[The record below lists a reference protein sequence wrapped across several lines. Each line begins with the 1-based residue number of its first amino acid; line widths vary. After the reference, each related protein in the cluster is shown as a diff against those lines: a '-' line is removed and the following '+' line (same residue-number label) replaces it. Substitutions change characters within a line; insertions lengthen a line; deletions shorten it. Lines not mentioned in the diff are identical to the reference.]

1 MNTTLSRQAIEN
13 IYPLSPMQQ
22 GMLFHSLYA
31 PNSGAYVIQVS
42 YELHGSLNIP
52 AFEQAWQHLVNRH
65 AVLRTAFVWDK
76 LEKPLQVVGKQVKC
90 PITHLNWRN
99 YSTTAQQQ
107 ELATLLQKERQQGFS
122 LSLAPLMHITLIQL
136 APTVYQFVWSYH
148 HLLLDGWSMPI
159 LLQEFLMIYG
169 AYSQGQTP
177 RLPNP
182 RPYRDYIAWLQQQ
195 DVSQAETFWKQHLQ
209 GFTTPTRLGIG
220 QPGDARPNNL
230 STHYTEQSI
239 HLTREQTQQLYNF
252 AKQQQIT
259 LNTLVQA
266 AFALLLS
273 RYSGEKD
280 VLFGTVCSGRPGTLT
295 GVESMVGLFVNT
307 LPLRV
312 SVSPQQKLYSWLQN
326 IQLQQVE
333 IRQYEYSN
341 LTDIQRCSEVPR
353 SLPLFETLVVF
364 ENYPV
369 EPALKQSL
377 ETVQIRNI
385 HATEQTNYPLTL
397 YAVADSQLSLRLLS
411 DHDHYTEDNITQL
424 LQQLETLLL
433 GMLTQGDCL
442 LVQLPLL
449 SPIQQQ
455 QILVDWNDTA
465 REIPNQCLHELFA
478 QQAQETPDAIA
489 VVFEEQRLTYAE
501 LNAKANQIAHY
512 LQKLGIVP
520 EARIGVYLERSP
532 QLLIALL
539 GILKA
544 GAAYIPLDPSYPA
557 ERLRFMIEDAQ
568 IALLLTE
575 SSLGEAGEALEAGG
589 EKITNAPCPMPHA
602 PCPNYEVICLD
613 TDWEMIA
620 QCCIKNAKCQV
631 NLANLAYLIYTSGS
645 TGTPKG
651 VIVEMRSLV
660 NILTALKQQLSI
672 TASDRL
678 LASTTIA
685 FDIAALELFLP
696 LITGAQ
702 LILTRQTA
710 LIDPGQL
717 TAAIKQHKIT
727 VMQATPATWRLLL
740 TSGWQGKPDLKIL
753 CGGEALDNS
762 LAAQLLSSSQE
773 VWNLYGPTETTIWSA
788 VQQLSNGESITIG
801 RPIANTQFYVLND
814 YLQPVPVGV
823 PGELYIGGAGVARGY
838 WQRPDLTAEKFVP
851 NPFIGNWGLGTQ
863 RLAQCI
869 AGDWGSRGVEIK
881 DSSPMPHAP
890 CPMPNTLYKTGD
902 RVRYLKDGNLEYLGR
917 LDNQVKIRGYR
928 IELGEIEAVLSQ
940 HPEVAQAVVTVQE
953 DEPEECRL
961 VAYIVHNT
969 PLPNPPLAKGREL
982 EPLLAK
988 GKELEPLPNPPQG
1001 IGRVPDSAGGVTAI
1015 RSFLA
1020 TKLPAYMIPAVFIV
1034 LEQLP
1039 LTPNGKVNRQA
1050 LTAPNNSRL
1059 SLATSLILPQTQ
1071 IEQKIAHIWQ
1081 ELLHVD
1087 TIGIHDNFFDLGG
1100 HSLLM
1105 VRMQGQ
1111 LRDRIHQD
1119 IPLVEL
1125 FRYSTISSLSTYLAQ
1140 TTTSTLPDSEV
1151 KSRIVQL
1158 ETGKQRL
1165 LQRRQQLEN
1174 QQTKPN

>member
-52 AFEQAWQHLVNRH
+52 AFEEAWQHLVNRH

-90 PITHLNWRN
+90 PITHLDWRN

-107 ELATLLQKERQQGFS
+107 ELTTLLQKEQQQGFS
-122 LSLAPLMHITLIQL
+122 LSQAPLMHITLIQL

-169 AYSQGQTP
+169 GYSRGQTP
-177 RLPNP
+177 RLSNP

-195 DVSQAETFWKQHLQ
+195 NVSQAETFWKQHLQ

-220 QPGDARPNNL
+220 QRSDARPDNL

-239 HLTREQTQQLYNF
+239 HLTCEQTQQLYNF

-273 RYSGEKD
+273 RYSGEMD
-280 VLFGTVCSGRPGTLT
+280 ILFGTVCSGRPGTLT

-312 SVSPQQKLYSWLQN
+312 LVSPQQKLYSWLQK

-411 DHDHYTEDNITQL
+411 DRDRYTEDNITQL
-424 LQQLETLLL
+424 LQQLKTLLL

-465 REIPNQCLHELFA
+465 REIPNQCLDELFA
-478 QQAQETPDAIA
+478 QQAKHSPDATA
-489 VVFEEQRLTYAE
+489 VVFEEQRLSYAE

-575 SSLGEAGEALEAGG
+575 SSLEEGRGQGVGGRGESLSLLSGFS
-589 EKITNAPCPMPHA
+589 
-602 PCPNYEVICLD
+602 PNYQVICLN
-613 TDWEMIA
+613 TEWEIIA
-620 QCCIKNAKCQV
+620 QCSIENPECQA

-645 TGTPKG
+645 TGRPKG
-651 VIVEMRSLV
+651 VMVEMRSLV

-696 LITGAQ
+696 LIAGAQ

-710 LIDPGQL
+710 LVDPGQL
-717 TAAIKQHKIT
+717 TAAIKQHQIT

-740 TSGWQGKPDLKIL
+740 TSGWQGEPDLKIL

-788 VQQLSNGESITIG
+788 MQQLSNGESVTIG
-801 RPIANTQFYVLND
+801 RPIANTQFYVLD
-814 YLQPVPVGV
+814 DHLRPIPVGV

-838 WQRPDLTAEKFVP
+838 WQRPELTAERFVA
-851 NPFIGNWGLGTQ
+851 NPFGKGV
-863 RLAQCI
+863 
-869 AGDWGSRGVEIK
+869 GSGELLSTGVEFKDSFTEFK
-881 DSSPMPHAP
+881 DSSPMPHAQ
-890 CPMPNTLYKTGD
+890 CPMPNALYKTGD
-902 RVRYLKDGNLEYLGR
+902 RVRYLPSGNLEYLGR
-917 LDNQVKIRGYR
+917 LDNQVKIRGFR

-940 HPEVAQAVVTVQE
+940 HPEVAQAVVAVRE
-953 DEPEECRL
+953 DEPGERRL
-961 VAYIVHNT
+961 VAYVVPNT
-969 PLPNPPLAKGREL
+969 PLSSPLTKGGQR
-982 EPLLAK
+982 
-988 GKELEPLPNPPQG
+988 G
-1001 IGRVPDSAGGVTAI
+1001 VPDRAGGVTAI

-1020 TKLPAYMIPAVFIV
+1020 TKLPAYMIPVVFVV

-1050 LTAPNNSRL
+1050 LPAPNNL
-1059 SLATSLILPQTQ
+1059 LWALATSLILPQTQ

-1087 TIGIHDNFFDLGG
+1087 TIGIHDNFFELGG

-1111 LRDRIHQD
+1111 LRDRLNQD

-1151 KSRIVQL
+1151 ESRIVQL

-1165 LQRRQQLEN
+1165 LQRRQQLVEN

>member
-1 MNTTLSRQAIEN
+1 MNTTPNRQAIEN

-31 PNSGAYVIQVS
+31 PSSGAYVIQVS
-42 YELHGSLNIP
+42 YELHGNLNIL

-65 AVLRTAFVWDK
+65 TVLRTAFVWDK

-90 PITHLNWRN
+90 PITHLDWQN
-99 YSTTAQQQ
+99 YSTTTQQQ
-107 ELATLLQKERQQGFS
+107 ELSILLQKERQQGFS
-122 LSLAPLMHITLIQL
+122 LSQAPLMHITLIQL

-169 AYSQGQTP
+169 VYSRGQTP
-177 RLPNP
+177 TLSNP

-195 DVSQAETFWKQHLQ
+195 NVSQAETFWKQHLQ

-220 QPGDARPNNL
+220 QPGDAQGDNL

-239 HLTREQTQQLYNF
+239 HLTCEQTQQLYNF

-273 RYSGEKD
+273 RYSGEMD
-280 VLFGTVCSGRPGTLT
+280 ILFGTVCSGRPGTLA
-295 GVESMVGLFVNT
+295 GVESMVGLFINT

-312 SVSPQQKLYSWLQN
+312 LVSPQQKLYSWLQK
-326 IQLQQVE
+326 IQFQEVE
-333 IRQYEYSN
+333 IREYEYSN

-377 ETVQIRNI
+377 DTVQIRNF

-397 YAVADSQLSLRLLS
+397 YAVVDSQLSLRLLS
-411 DHDHYTEDNITQL
+411 DRDRYTEDNITQL

-433 GMLTQGDCL
+433 GMLTQGDCA
-442 LVQLPLL
+442 LVELPLL
-449 SPIQQQ
+449 YPAQQQ
-455 QILVDWNDTA
+455 QILVDWNVTVK
-465 REIPNQCLHELFA
+465 EIPDQCLHELFA
-478 QQAQETPDAIA
+478 QQVKETPDATA
-489 VVFEEQRLTYAE
+489 VVFEEQRLSYSE
-501 LNAKANQIAHY
+501 LNSKANQIAHY
-512 LQKLGIVP
+512 LQKLGIQP

-539 GILKA
+539 GILKT

-575 SSLGEAGEALEAGG
+575 SSLGEVGGQGTGEQRGRGAEGQG
-589 EKITNAPCPMPHA
+589 EIKITSSSA
-602 PCPNYEVICLD
+602 NYQVICLD
-613 TDWEMIA
+613 TDWEAIT
-620 QCCIKNAKCQV
+620 QCCTNNPECQV

-651 VIVEMRSLV
+651 VMVEMRSLV
-660 NILTALKQQLSI
+660 NVLTALKQQLSI

-696 LITGAQ
+696 LIAGAQ

-710 LIDPGQL
+710 LVDPGQL
-717 TAAIKQHKIT
+717 TAAIKQYQIT

-762 LAAQLLSSSQE
+762 LAAQLLSLSQE
-773 VWNLYGPTETTIWSA
+773 VWNLYGPTETTIWST
-788 VQQLSNGESITIG
+788 VQQLNNGESVNIG
-801 RPIANTQFYVLND
+801 YPIANTQFYVLDN

-838 WQRPDLTAEKFVP
+838 WQRPDLTAQRFVP
-851 NPFIGNWGLGTQ
+851 NPFV
-863 RLAQCI
+863 
-869 AGDWGSRGVEIK
+869 GDWGAGEQGGRGVESKYSFTSIKDSLTEFKDSSASIKDSSASIKDSLTEFKDSLTEFKDSSASIKDSLTEFKDSSASIKDSLTEFKDSSASIK
-881 DSSPMPHAP
+881 DSSPMPNAP
-890 CPMPNTLYKTGD
+890 CPIQNRRSRPLF
-902 RVRYLKDGNLEYLGR
+902 
-917 LDNQVKIRGYR
+917 
-928 IELGEIEAVLSQ
+928 
-940 HPEVAQAVVTVQE
+940 TV
-953 DEPEECRL
+953 
-961 VAYIVHNT
+961 
-969 PLPNPPLAKGREL
+969 
-982 EPLLAK
+982 
-988 GKELEPLPNPPQG
+988 
-1001 IGRVPDSAGGVTAI
+1001 
-1015 RSFLA
+1015 
-1020 TKLPAYMIPAVFIV
+1020 
-1034 LEQLP
+1034 
-1039 LTPNGKVNRQA
+1039 
-1050 LTAPNNSRL
+1050 
-1059 SLATSLILPQTQ
+1059 
-1071 IEQKIAHIWQ
+1071 W
-1081 ELLHVD
+1081 
-1087 TIGIHDNFFDLGG
+1087 
-1100 HSLLM
+1100 
-1105 VRMQGQ
+1105 
-1111 LRDRIHQD
+1111 
-1119 IPLVEL
+1119 
-1125 FRYSTISSLSTYLAQ
+1125 
-1140 TTTSTLPDSEV
+1140 
-1151 KSRIVQL
+1151 
-1158 ETGKQRL
+1158 
-1165 LQRRQQLEN
+1165 
-1174 QQTKPN
+1174 

>member
-1 MNTTLSRQAIEN
+1 MNTTLNRQTIQD

-52 AFEQAWQHLVNRH
+52 AFEEAWQYLVNRH
-65 AVLRTAFVWDK
+65 TVLRTAFVWNK
-76 LEKPLQVVGKQVKC
+76 LEKPLQVVGKQLKC
-90 PITHLNWRN
+90 PITYLDWRN

-107 ELATLLQKERQQGFS
+107 ELAKILQKEREQGFS
-122 LSLAPLMHITLIQL
+122 LSQAPLMHITLIQL
-136 APTVYQFVWSYH
+136 APAVYQFVWSYH

-169 AYSQGQTP
+169 AYIQGQTP
-177 RLPNP
+177 RLSNP

-195 DVSQAETFWKQHLQ
+195 NVSQAEAFWKQHLQ

-220 QPGDARPNNL
+220 QLGETRPDNL

-239 HLTREQTQQLYNF
+239 HLTCEQTQQLQSF

-273 RYSGEKD
+273 RYSGEID
-280 VLFGTVCSGRPGTLT
+280 ILFGTVCSGRPGTLT

-369 EPALKQSL
+369 ESALKQSL
-377 ETVQIRNI
+377 ETLQIRNI

-397 YAVADSQLSLRLLS
+397 YAVADSQLSLRILS
-411 DHDHYTEDNITQL
+411 DRDRYTEDNITQL

-455 QILVDWNDTA
+455 QILVDWNNTA
-465 REIPNQCLHELFA
+465 REIPNQCLDELFA
-478 QQAQETPDAIA
+478 QQVKETPDATA
-489 VVFEEQRLTYAE
+489 VVFEEHSLSYAE
-501 LNAKANQIAHY
+501 LNAKANQMANY
-512 LQKLGIVP
+512 LQKLGIQP

-539 GILKA
+539 GILKT

-557 ERLRFMIEDAQ
+557 ERLRFMIEDAE
-568 IALLLTE
+568 IALLVTE
-575 SSLGEAGEALEAGG
+575 SSLEEDAGNYFL
-589 EKITNAPCPMPHA
+589 
-602 PCPNYEVICLD
+602 PNYEIICID
-613 TDWEMIA
+613 TDWSAIA
-620 QCCIKNAKCQV
+620 QQIIKNPECQV

-645 TGTPKG
+645 TGKPKG
-651 VIVEMRSLV
+651 VMVEMRSLV

-696 LITGAQ
+696 IIAGAQ

-710 LIDPGQL
+710 LVDPSQL
-717 TAAIKQHKIT
+717 TAAIKQHEVT

-740 TSGWQGKPDLKIL
+740 ASGWRGKEDLKIL

-762 LAAQLLSSSQE
+762 LAQELISCSGE

-788 VQQLSNGESITIG
+788 VQQLSLCESVTIG
-801 RPIANTQFYVLND
+801 RPITNTQFYVLDD
-814 YLQPVPVGV
+814 YLQPVPVGL

-838 WQRPDLTAEKFVP
+838 WQRPELTAERFVA
-851 NPFIGNWGLGTQ
+851 NPFTPPPTPPPFDKLRASLAKGRGAREGGGLSINSIVSG
-863 RLAQCI
+863 L
-869 AGDWGSRGVEIK
+869 S
-881 DSSPMPHAP
+881 
-890 CPMPNTLYKTGD
+890 LYKTGD
-902 RVRYLKDGNLEYLGR
+902 RVRYLADGNLEYLGR

-928 IELGEIEAVLSQ
+928 IELGEIEAVLNQ
-940 HPEVAQAVVTVQE
+940 HPEVAQAVVAVQE
-953 DEPEECRL
+953 DEPGERRL
-961 VAYIVHNT
+961 VAYVVYNT
-969 PLPNPPLAKGREL
+969 PHPSPPLAKGREL
-982 EPLLAK
+982 EPI
-988 GKELEPLPNPPQG
+988 PN
-1001 IGRVPDSAGGVTAI
+1001 GRVRVSADGVTM

-1020 TKLPAYMIPAVFIV
+1020 TKLPVYMIPAVFIV

-1050 LTAPNNSRL
+1050 LPAPNNSL
-1059 SLATSLILPQTQ
+1059 SRLATSLILPQTQ
-1071 IEQKIAHIWQ
+1071 IEQKIAEIWQ
-1081 ELLHVD
+1081 ELLHID
-1087 TIGIHDNFFDLGG
+1087 TIGIDDNFFDLGG

-1140 TTTSTLPDSEV
+1140 TTASTLLDGEV
-1151 KSRIVQL
+1151 ESRIVQL

-1165 LQRRQQLEN
+1165 LQRRQQLVEN